1 MRDTLH
7 PIRWLFLVLSLVCQA
22 SAMVLGKYAAL
33 RMGTPTA
40 AAFLTNPFYLA
51 GLGCLALQAFFWQLV
66 VRGFRLFVAYLFTSL
81 NYLLVLGASRVL
93 FLEHVTTANVVGAA
107 VIIAGVYLV
116 VREDLP

>member
-7 PIRWLFLVLSLVCQA
+7 PIRWLFLLLSLFCQA

-33 RMGTPTA
+33 RMGAATA
-40 AAFLTNPFYLA
+40 TAFVTNPYYLA
-51 GLGCLALQAFFWQLV
+51 GLGCLVLQAFFWQVV

-81 NYLLVLGASRVL
+81 NYLLVLAASRVL
-93 FLEHVTTANVVGAA
+93 FREHVTVSNIAGAA
-107 VIIAGVYLV
+107 VIIAGVYFV